1 MTSPQI
7 VSDVVHRSMIVEAT
21 NELKLDPEN
30 LANYL
35 KTHPKIVRQLKEHLN
50 IPSFLA
56 QLKVNILPLTHIHHH
71 HAKRFRQAYGV
82 MADDS
87 LILGLMKAEKI
98 HYLATNDR
106 DFRRVKEVVVWE
118 P

>member
-1 MTSPQI
+1 M
-7 VSDVVHRSMIVEAT
+7 MVEAT
-21 NELKLDPEN
+21 KELKLAPKN

-56 QLKVNILPLTHIHHH
+56 QLKVNILPLSHIHHH
-71 HAKRFRQAYGV
+71 HAKRFRQEYGV

-106 DFRRVKEVVVWE
+106 DFRRVKEIVVWE